1 MTASTTPPGTGP
13 GSLQARFLNILPRI
27 ERHGRCYFR
36 HVKCPHQREE
46 FLAEMR
52 GLAWLWFVRLAGR
65 GKDVTGF
72 VSALAGYAARAAHSG
87 RRVCGQERTKD
98 VLSPVA
104 RRRHGFVVSALPE
117 VGTLSDNPLSE
128 ALADNTRTPPD
139 DQCAFRLDFPA
150 WRLSRA
156 ERDRLILDDL
166 MLGERTLDVAARHGL
181 SAGRVSQMRREFLVD
196 WKRYCGD
203 LPPPGPAAV

>member
-1 MTASTTPPGTGP
+1 MTASTTPSGTGP
-13 GSLQARFLNILPRI
+13 VSLQARFLNILPRI

-36 HVKCPHQREE
+36 HVKCPHRREE
-46 FLAEMR
+46 LLAEMR

-196 WKRYCGD
+196 WKRYSGD